1 MPHEQPW
8 LDKDTFIEEFFDS
21 ILYKEVLAR
30 NDNTKE
36 YVVRTM
42 HDCIYYLKAKGAIVM
57 QLHFPEEIK
66 DAVNKV
72 NNS

>member
-30 NDNTKE
+30 NDRTKE
-36 YVVRTM
+36 YVVRTTS
-42 HDCIYYLKAKGAIVM
+42 DCIYYLKEKRAIVI
-57 QLHFPEEIK
+57 QLHFPEEIEN
-66 DAVNKV
+66 AINKV